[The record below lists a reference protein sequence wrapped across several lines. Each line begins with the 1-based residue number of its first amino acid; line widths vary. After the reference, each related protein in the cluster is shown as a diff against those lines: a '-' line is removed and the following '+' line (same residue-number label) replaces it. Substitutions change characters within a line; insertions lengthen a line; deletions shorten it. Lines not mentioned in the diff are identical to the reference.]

1 MTKPKKLISE
11 SDRVTRMT
19 FDVPSGLEKSFKLKV
34 TSIDMDIKETLCKLM
49 KAYVDGKI
57 NLDETKL

>member
-1 MTKPKKLISE
+1 
-11 SDRVTRMT
+11 MT
-19 FDVPSGLEKSFKLKV
+19 FDVPAGLKKSFKLKV